1 MQTAEVFVTVLLDA
15 GLHARPAARFVQTA
29 SQFAANVTVEF
40 GARSA
45 SAKSIMGVLSL
56 GVRKGATM
64 RLKAEGP
71 DAQTALTTLVSLL
84 STAEAEEA

>member
-1 MQTAEVFVTVLLDA
+1 VQTAEVDVTVLLDA
-15 GLHARPAARFVQTA
+15 GLHARPAAAFVRTA
-29 SQFAANVTVEF
+29 AAYGAAITVQY

-56 GVRKGATM
+56 GVRKGATI

-71 DAQTALTTLVSLL
+71 DARAALAALVSLL
-84 STAEAEEA
+84 STADVQEA